1 MHRTLRLA
9 LVTTLLPLLVPSYA
23 LCGYPTISLSRPAW
37 FWSSTPLADAGDSS
51 ITTSVPITPLVA
63 THSSLRWYNAHGV
76 KERDLNPMLKNE
88 DGGDAERTVLELTV
102 SFPTDQLVMT
112 ADDWAGI
119 TQPVPST
126 NTDFSNLGYLEIWIN
141 DFTQDNAMTHG
152 KLHIDFGR
160 VSEDAFW
167 NPEAIPNGI
176 LDTEDVNGDGRLDR
190 GEIVGVPY
198 EDTGLDRLIDS
209 NEPGYD
215 PVTNPDPNGDDYHF
229 DSRTVPLDYT
239 GINGTEGNGE
249 GVPNAKPDTEDLNRN
264 GFADFQNNDYF
275 SSTVD
280 LSDSTYVAVDV
291 ARDYASVDL
300 PSGNVITP
308 DNGWRLFRLPLIP
321 AIFKRVGS
329 AIWQDV
335 QYIRVWVNGLTE
347 PRKYQIGGI
356 ELLDALGRPAPR
368 ATVLHQNAP
377 NPFNP
382 GTTIRYELPQD
393 GDVSIRVYDVHGR
406 VVRTL
411 VRGRRP
417 AGYNETTWNGEDE
430 VGRRVAS
437 GVYWCRLEMPGV
449 VQTRAMVLAR

>member
-9 LVTTLLPLLVPSYA
+9 LATTLLPLLVPSYA

-63 THSSLRWYNAHGV
+63 THSSLRWYNARGV

-88 DGGDAERTVLELTV
+88 DGGDAERTVLELSV

-126 NTDFSNLGYLEIWIN
+126 NTDFSNLGYLDIWIN
-141 DFTQDNAMTHG
+141 DFTQDHAMTHG
-152 KLHIDFGR
+152 KLHIDLGR

-190 GEIVGVPY
+190 GEIAGVPY

-280 LSDSTYVAVDV
+280 LSDSTF
-291 ARDYASVDL
+291 ST
-300 PSGNVITP
+300 SG
-308 DNGWRLFRLPLIP
+308 
-321 AIFKRVGS
+321 A
-329 AIWQDV
+329 
-335 QYIRVWVNGLTE
+335 
-347 PRKYQIGGI
+347 
-356 ELLDALGRPAPR
+356 AP
-368 ATVLHQNAP
+368 
-377 NPFNP
+377 
-382 GTTIRYELPQD
+382 
-393 GDVSIRVYDVHGR
+393 
-406 VVRTL
+406 
-411 VRGRRP
+411 
-417 AGYNETTWNGEDE
+417 
-430 VGRRVAS
+430 
-437 GVYWCRLEMPGV
+437 CR
-449 VQTRAMVLAR
+449 